1 MKKIFSILLSVAAL
15 AGFSACSDGWDADS
29 AGQGQLRTASL
40 GVEVDGAETIVSE
53 GTATQ
58 KSAAKANTSASR
70 ASATIDLS
78 NFIVL
83 VTSQNGSEV
92 SRWAYKDMPEL
103 PTFAAGTYTVTVKS
117 HEVEPAAWNA
127 PYYEG
132 SQSFQIVANKVTE
145 VDKIVCSLA
154 NIRVSVSFTDVL
166 RNAFDNPDEV
176 TVKITSEG
184 NNSLTF
190 TPSETRSGYFQ
201 ALDNLETLRIDFSGS
216 INGYTETFTKTI
228 DNVAKGQHRKIT
240 FSLTN
245 NPNEAPEEIGSVTND
260 GQGITI
266 SNDVVED
273 EPIETD
279 YDWYESNT
287 DSSDRPGGEK
297 FDDPDD
303 SGQGGDEPTEDV
315 IRFESETLNLD
326 SANDATSFPEDGS
339 VPATV
344 DIYAD
349 NGFKHL
355 LVEIIS
361 DDLTPDLLK
370 EVGLA
375 GSFDLAEPGDL
386 ESKLSGSF
394 NFPVGDEIIGK
405 THVTFD
411 ITKFVP
417 LLNMYPGSVH
427 KFRITATDSKDN
439 VKAVTLT
446 FNT

>member
-83 VTSQNGSEV
+83 VTSQNGTEV

-154 NIRVSVSFTDVL
+154 NIRVSVSFTEVL

-287 DSSDRPGGEK
+287 DSSDRPGGEE

-303 SGQGGDEPTEDV
+303 SGQGGDEPTEETITFTSENLDLTGANDV
-315 IRFESETLNLD
+315 DEFGTGIKDAVVIID
-326 SANDATSFPEDGS
+326 SAN
-339 VPATV
+339 
-344 DIYAD
+344 
-349 NGFKHL
+349 GFKNL
-355 LVEIIS
+355 NVKIVSAYLT
-361 DDLTPDLLK
+361 DDLMK
-370 EVGLA
+370 SVGLA
-375 GSFDLAEPGDL
+375 TEFDLANPGQYDTAL
-386 ESKLSGSF
+386 KSLGFKTGEEIT
-394 NFPVGDEIIGK
+394 GDG
-405 THVTFD
+405 VTEVPFD
-411 ITKFVP
+411 ITQFMPLIMQSGDHQFV
-417 LLNMYPGSVH
+417 
-427 KFRITATDSKDN
+427 ITVVDN
-439 VKAVTLT
+439 NDHSNSMTLILRK
-446 FNT
+446 N